1 MTYRMKKFPL
11 DRHGGSVP
19 QVEYTQE
26 SEIEMSVDSDLDM
39 VPRPTTVENVDERE
53 LYSLDATLTEY
64 ILPRIRAFR
73 AFSNTHPVYTDETL
87 PLAEHATSLSGLA
100 TTAVSHSFP
109 DDETADVQDA
119 AYWENILYD
128 IEEGFAAH
136 HRLTIDDLNYDLSTK
151 EIADTTAKMKKGLA
165 LFATHYAELWD

>member
-1 MTYRMKKFPL
+1 
-11 DRHGGSVP
+11 
-19 QVEYTQE
+19 
-26 SEIEMSVDSDLDM
+26 MSVDSDLDM

-87 PLAEHATSLSGLA
+87 PLAEQSRPGHATSLPGLA
-100 TTAVSHSFP
+100 DVVISHSFP
-109 DDETADVQDA
+109 TDDAADVQDA